1 MFHSSALDLGP
12 LVFVIMSLNLRVIL
26 ILLLSPLS
34 GFAQLGEARI
44 QTEVELASALCLAQK
59 DEQSREQLL
68 KSNPQ
73 LVNNQLWNAL
83 IRSAVGAYHGPSPE
97 QSLGIYQIALQV
109 ASKLH
114 SQQLLAKTYYNIGRT
129 YSGLNQLSKAVEAY
143 EKSRTVFEQEGS
155 QHDLSYISAD
165 LGRLYFILEDYRKA
179 KTYSE
184 QSLAQADATGIPV
197 SPGTPPDEYTKAT
210 ALATLADLHLRDG
223 DYDHAVQ
230 KLGNSLAL
238 HQQLNRVNPR
248 YNSLVADDFQTLGR
262 VYTAS
267 GDYAQALFQLN
278 EALKIVKT
286 LSDPDGM
293 ASLLNSIGVLY
304 LEQEDYPQAKN
315 NLEASL
321 QIYLSIN
328 NPKEAARVLLNLGVI
343 EQRQSNYDQA
353 LTLFQ
358 RSLQGAKATQI
369 VDVEIAAGEGM
380 GVVLAAKNDFP
391 SALEAL
397 NQSLE
402 IAKLTKDNTRQTELL
417 WRCSQTYYA
426 MGDYGRAVTLA
437 ESAVALARS
446 SNLPK
451 LRYLATTT
459 LGQSFAAQNK
469 IELATQTLMLAVKQL
484 EMMRGQV
491 AGSEIESQLFLANKI
506 ASYHSLVDLF
516 VKQDKPVEG
525 LLFAERAKARV
536 LLDVLSG
543 GKSDFAKAI
552 TRTEQEESRRLNQK
566 ISAINDQIKM
576 HGGADPSSLDSL
588 YRQLDAARLE
598 FQSFQDALYVA
609 HPDLRIRTGQTAALT
624 TADINQLALNK
635 DCAYL
640 EYVVSKE
647 QIYLFVLTKKIE
659 SDGFD
664 LKAYPLQIKFYD
676 LVSKVD
682 QFHQRLAIR
691 HPEFA
696 SLARE
701 LYGLIIG
708 PADQQLK
715 GVKTI
720 GIIPDGFLWNL
731 PFQALLAG
739 NNHYL
744 IEDRALYYSPS
755 LSVLRQ
761 MVKDKTVA
769 DKKVTSLI
777 AFGNPVIG
785 KDEQRNEELCPLPET
800 ETEVSSIAN
809 TFGRSGNKV
818 LIGREASE
826 KSFKALAPTY
836 ATIHLATHGV
846 IDNRQ
851 PLYSH
856 LLLTKSDGDFEND
869 GLLEAREIMNMKLNA
884 DLAVLSAC
892 ETANGRISPG
902 EGVMGTSWAFFVAG
916 TRSMLVSQWKVNSAS
931 TSQLMTDFYQAFES
945 KQSVQDGKKARS
957 LREATL
963 RLMKEDR
970 YRHPFYWA
978 GFVLVGS
985 N

>member
-1 MFHSSALDLGP
+1 
-12 LVFVIMSLNLRVIL
+12 MSLNLPAIL
-26 ILLLSPLS
+26 ILFLSPLLA
-34 GFAQLGEARI
+34 FAQSGEPTV
-44 QTEVELASALCLAQK
+44 QTEVDLASVLCRAHE

-68 KSNPQ
+68 KSHPQ
-73 LVNNQLWNAL
+73 LVNNQLWSAL
-83 IRSAVGAYHGPSPE
+83 IRSAGAAYSGPSPE
-97 QSLGIYQIALQV
+97 QSLATYEIALQV
-109 ASKLH
+109 ASQLH
-114 SQQLLAKTYYNIGRT
+114 SPQLLAKTYYNIGRT

-143 EKSRTVFEQEGS
+143 ETSRTIFEQAGL
-155 QHDLSYISAD
+155 HRDLSYILAD
-165 LGRLYFILEDYRKA
+165 LGRLYFILEDYQKA
-179 KTYSE
+179 KSYSE
-184 QSLAQADATGIPV
+184 QSLAQTDTTGV
-197 SPGTPPDEYTKAT
+197 AAVPGTPPDEYTKAT
-210 ALATLADLHLRDG
+210 ALATLADLHLHDG
-223 DYDHAVQ
+223 DYDQAVQ
-230 KLGNSLAL
+230 KLRTALAL

-248 YNSLVADDFQTLGR
+248 YISLVADDFQTLGR

-267 GDYAQALFQLN
+267 GDYTHALFYLN
-278 EALKIVKT
+278 EALKIIKT

-293 ASLLNSIGVLY
+293 ASLLNTIGVLY

-315 NLEASL
+315 NLDASL

-328 NPKEAARVLLNLGVI
+328 RQKEAAKVLLNLGVI
-343 EQRQSNYDQA
+343 EQRQFNYDQA
-353 LTLFQ
+353 LSLFR
-358 RSLQGAKATQI
+358 RSLEGAKATKI

-391 SALEAL
+391 SALDSL

-402 IAKLTKDNTRQTELL
+402 IAKVTKDKTRQTELL
-417 WRCSQTYYA
+417 WRSAETYYA
-426 MGDYGRAVTLA
+426 MGDYARAVTLA
-437 ESAVALARS
+437 ESAVALART

-451 LRYLATTT
+451 LKYLATTT
-459 LGQSFAAQNK
+459 LGQSYAAQK
-469 IELATQTLMLAVKQL
+469 KLELATQTLMEAVKQL

-491 AGSEIESQLFLANKI
+491 AGSEIESELFLTNKV

-516 VKQDKPVEG
+516 IKQDKPLDG
-525 LLFAERAKARV
+525 LLFAERAKGRV

-543 GKSDFAKAI
+543 GKSDFAEVL
-552 TRTEQEESRRLNQK
+552 TRTEKEESRHLNQR
-566 ISAINDQIKM
+566 ISEINDRIKM
-576 HGGADPSSLDSL
+576 REDVANSSSLDSL

-609 HPDLRIRTGQTAALT
+609 HPDLRIRTGQTATLT
-624 TADINQLALNK
+624 AADINQLALNK

-647 QIYLFVLTKKIE
+647 QIYLFVLTNKTVR
-659 SDGFD
+659 DGFD
-664 LKAYPLQIKFYD
+664 LKAYPLQIKSDD

-682 QFHQRLAIR
+682 QFHQRLANR

-701 LYGLIIG
+701 LYALIIG

-755 LSVLRQ
+755 LSVLHQ
-761 MVKDKTVA
+761 MIKGKVVA
-769 DKKVTSLI
+769 DKKASSLI
-777 AFGNPVIG
+777 AFGDPVIG

-809 TFGRSGNKV
+809 SFGPSGNKV

-826 KSFKALAPTY
+826 KSFKELASSY
-836 ATIHLATHGV
+836 STIHLATHGV

-856 LLLTKSDGDFEND
+856 LLLTKTEGD
-869 GLLEAREIMNMKLNA
+869 
-884 DLAVLSAC
+884 
-892 ETANGRISPG
+892 T
-902 EGVMGTSWAFFVAG
+902 
-916 TRSMLVSQWKVNSAS
+916 
-931 TSQLMTDFYQAFES
+931 
-945 KQSVQDGKKARS
+945 
-957 LREATL
+957 
-963 RLMKEDR
+963 
-970 YRHPFYWA
+970 
-978 GFVLVGS
+978 
-985 N
+985 

>member
-1 MFHSSALDLGP
+1 
-12 LVFVIMSLNLRVIL
+12 MSLNLRAIL
-26 ILLLSPLS
+26 ILFLSPLLA
-34 GFAQLGEARI
+34 FAQSGEAKI
-44 QTEVELASALCLAQK
+44 QTDVELVSALCRPQEDK
-59 DEQSREQLL
+59 QSREQLL
-68 KSNPQ
+68 KSHPQ
-73 LVNNQLWNAL
+73 LVNNQLWSAL
-83 IRSAVGAYHGPSPE
+83 IRSAAAAYHGPSPE
-97 QSLGIYQIALQV
+97 QSLAIYEIALQV
-109 ASKLH
+109 VSQLH
-114 SQQLLAKTYYNIGRT
+114 SPQLLAKTYYNIGRT
-129 YSGLNQLSKAVEAY
+129 YSGLNQLLKAVEAY
-143 EKSRTVFEQEGS
+143 EKSRRVFEQAGL
-155 QHDLSYISAD
+155 QHDLSYIFAD
-165 LGRLYFILEDYRKA
+165 LGRLYFILEDYQKA
-179 KTYSE
+179 KSYSE
-184 QSLAQADATGIPV
+184 QSLAQTETTGIPV

-223 DYDHAVQ
+223 DYDQAVQ
-230 KLGNSLAL
+230 KLRTSLAL
-238 HQQLNRVNPR
+238 HQQLNRVNPK
-248 YNSLVADDFQTLGR
+248 YNGLVADDFQTLGR

-267 GDYAQALFQLN
+267 GDYAQALFHLN

-328 NPKEAARVLLNLGVI
+328 KQKEAAKVLLNLGVI

-358 RSLQGAKATQI
+358 RSLQGAKATKI
-369 VDVEIAAGEGM
+369 VDVEIAAGEGV

-391 SALEAL
+391 SALDAL

-402 IAKLTKDNTRQTELL
+402 IAKVTKDNTRQTELL
-417 WRCSQTYYA
+417 WRSAETYYA
-426 MGDYGRAVTLA
+426 MGDYARAVTLA
-437 ESAVALARS
+437 EGAVTLARS

-451 LRYLATTT
+451 LTYLATTT
-459 LGQSFAAQNK
+459 LGQSYAAQKK
-469 IELATQTLMLAVKQL
+469 IELATQTLMQAVKQL

-491 AGSEIESQLFLANKI
+491 AGSEIESQLFLANKV

-516 VKQDKPVEG
+516 VKQDKPIEG
-525 LLFAERAKARV
+525 LLFAERAKGRV

-543 GKSDFAKAI
+543 GKSDFARVL
-552 TRTEQEESRRLNQK
+552 TRSEKEESRRLNQK
-566 ISAINDQIKM
+566 ISEINDQIKM
-576 HGGADPSSLDSL
+576 REGTDSSSLDSL
-588 YRQLDAARLE
+588 YRQLEAARLK
-598 FQSFQDALYVA
+598 FQTFQDTLYVA
-609 HPDLRIRTGQTAALT
+609 HPDLRVRTGQTAALT
-624 TADINQLALNK
+624 TTDINQLSLNK

-640 EYVVSKE
+640 EYVVSEE
-647 QIYLFVLTKKIE
+647 QIYLFVLTKKTV
-659 SDGFD
+659 SDWFD
-664 LKAYPLQIKFYD
+664 LKAYPLQIKLDD

-682 QFHQRLAIR
+682 QFHQRLANR

-755 LSVLRQ
+755 LSVLRE
-761 MVKDKTVA
+761 MVKNKIVA
-769 DKKVTSLI
+769 DKKAASLI

-785 KDEQRNEELCPLPET
+785 KDEQRNEELCPLPEA
-800 ETEVSSIAN
+800 ETEVSSIAK
-809 TFGRSGNKV
+809 TFSLTGNKV

-826 KSFKALAPTY
+826 KSFKALASTY

-851 PLYSH
+851 PLYSR
-856 LLLTKSDGDFEND
+856 LLLTKTDGDPEND
-869 GLLEAREIMNMKLNA
+869 GLLEAREIMNLRLSA

-902 EGVMGTSWAFFVAG
+902 EGVIGISWAFFVAG

-931 TSQLMTDFYQAFES
+931 TSQLMVKFYQALES
-945 KQSVQDGKKARS
+945 KQTIQAGKKARS
-957 LREATL
+957 LQQATL
-963 RLMKEDR
+963 RLMKDDR

-978 GFVLVGS
+978 GFVLIGS